1 MSEIGYFATYARF
14 DTESKEAA
22 AAFLG
27 ADNIIGDA
35 FSIETEYIDG
45 KRTSWIVNP
54 FGKRMGILEN
64 RAAS

>member
-35 FSIETEYIDG
+35 FSIETEYIA
-45 KRTSWIVNP
+45 TEPSSVMI
-54 FGKRMGILEN
+54 MI
-64 RAAS
+64 SS